1 MHQTYFPTI
10 PISVLELEVILQH
23 FSNRAKINL
32 SPSQIK
38 QTNILI

>member
-10 PISVLELEVILQH
+10 PISILELEVILQH
-23 FSNRAKINL
+23 LSNRAKISL